1 MAGRASLRPGPK
13 KGRPDGM
20 LFRKDILERIAT
32 GDVTVAFRRWKRPS
46 VRAGGTLRTPIG
58 VLAID
63 AVERVAEITVTEA
76 SAAGAGSPEELL
88 ASLRNDGELYRV
100 RFHLAGPDDRI
111 ALRESNRDI
120 AATLGLLEALDA
132 SGAWTRDCLRLIE
145 RNPGARAAR
154 LASDAGLPTAT
165 FKARVRRLKDL
176 GLTESLAIGYR
187 ISARGA
193 EVLRRSSGS

>member
-1 MAGRASLRPGPK
+1 MAGRASPRPGRK

-20 LFRKDILERIAT
+20 LFRKDILARIAT
-32 GDVTVAFRRWKRPS
+32 GDVTMAFRRWKRPT
-46 VRAGGTLRTPIG
+46 VRAGGTLRTPVG

-63 AVERVAEITVTEA
+63 AVERVARIPLAEA
-76 SAAGAGSPEELL
+76 GAAGAGSLEELL
-88 ASLRNDGELYRV
+88 AGLRDDGELYRV
-100 RFHLAGPDDRI
+100 RFHLAGPDDRL
-111 ALRESNRDI
+111 ALRESTRDI
-120 AATLGLLEALDA
+120 AETLGSLEALDA
-132 SGAWTRDCLRLIE
+132 REAWTRDCLRLIE
-145 RNPGARAAR
+145 RNPGVRAAR

-176 GLTESLAIGYR
+176 GLTESLATGYR